1 MVKFAFL
8 GTCVGPDALRQAK
21 DPDWKAGKALVSYS
35 LSALVH
41 AAGGERR
48 RIGSVSF
55 VGEKQDAKD
64 LSAELNGDL
73 LQVLQRDKFD
83 LLLVDLCDFRITER
97 VIELENG
104 VKIYHTN
111 RAYTAQSL
119 ENINAAVEN
128 AFGSRVKN
136 ITTVPAMR
144 RPPQEVAK
152 EIESLV
158 RLLGDTFGPEKVLFY
173 CSHPITQ
180 YLDKGEVKRTL
191 AYKVSGNT
199 NYWIEQV
206 FDSVSSDTEYLPC
219 PSNLIGDSGCISP
232 FEFHYCKPY
241 YEYLHEAIRLKLK
254 NGRIGHAE
262 RAELLERCEE
272 GIRRLYGEIACR
284 ALLAKIR
291 PKSAAGQIQPVLIA
305 KSRQFAELYEAE
317 FGRRVYDIVHYD
329 AQTDLE
335 EVKQKICALKAKE
348 PHCYFIVPELFYH
361 GAGKGL
367 PRVLYDADCLDG
379 RDFSIYSPASFTLVQ
394 FSGHY
399 RDIYNNEIHS
409 GSIFNIT
416 LNGGGNFAEIR
427 STKIR
432 NTAKLILEKNAT
444 LLIEAECRSHDNI
457 MQVAVCSDLCIGER
471 TSFADSHIVCHSF
484 TKMRIGKDCLF
495 SWGEMV
501 FCGDGHAIF
510 EIGKDGTNRRLNP
523 FENAELTIGNHVWL
537 GYRCHILPGSVI
549 GDGSIVGAGS
559 LVNKKFPNNCIIA
572 GVPAKIIQKNR
583 AWSAHPLYKD
593 LQSDALAFE
602 NYAHLTEEGKNE

>member
-97 VIELENG
+97 VIELESG

-206 FDSVSSDTEYLPC
+206 FDSVSSDTEYLPY

-379 RDFSIYSPASFTLVQ
+379 RDFSIYSPVRTVLDHYK
-394 FSGHY
+394 GYY
-399 RDIYNNEIHS
+399 RDIY
-409 GSIFNIT
+409 GNILYSQSEMT
-416 LNGGGNFAEIR
+416 LVLNGGGNFVDIKTSLLKQASVYLYSNGTVEVGIN
-427 STKIR
+427 SKGLNTKIQLWSCATFKAGSAT
-432 NTAKLILEKNAT
+432 NLNNA
-444 LLIEAECRSHDNI
+444 NI
-457 MQVAVCSDLCIGER
+457 ACQVFSSMSIGN
-471 TSFADSHIVCHSF
+471 
-484 TKMRIGKDCLF
+484 DCLF
-495 SWGEMV
+495 SFEEMV
-501 FCGDGHAIF
+501 YAGDGHAIF
-510 EIGKDGTNRRLNP
+510 ELCDSKGTNRRLNP
-523 FENAELTIGNHVWL
+523 PENDNLTIGNHVWL